1 MTILCSQDIP
11 YHNHLHAADVTQS
24 THILL
29 SSAAL
34 EEVFTPLEV
43 LSAILAS
50 SIHDVDHPGV
60 TNQYLV
66 STSSELAIIYNDE
79 SVLENHHLA
88 VAFKLIQV

>member
-1 MTILCSQDIP
+1 MKDIP

-29 SSAAL
+29 RSKAL

-60 TNQYLV
+60 TNQYLIN
-66 STSSELAIIYNDE
+66 TSKRKEIYQ
-79 SVLENHHLA
+79 
-88 VAFKLIQV
+88 LINGVICRF